1 MAPIQI
7 WFELIA
13 GIDYHPSRNYKLCH
27 YTKIYLLSIWCGRF
41 PGYDIQFFR
50 NLKNPC
56 SSFLTLYF
64 AKQSVSLEGLWHF
77 QSLITAKLLVSKQ
90 INGSLFSYFTI
101 YKWLCHDKIVLN
113 LVSITYGGSNHHP
126 YDYHHHILT
135 TPRKPCNLRK
145 GRFRYEKNEVMRRR
159 VAGTVSVF
167 FQFSGERLVKSRGF
181 LA

>member
-113 LVSITYGGSNHHP
+113 LVSITYGGSNHRP

-135 TPRKPCNLRK
+135 TPRKPCNLKRN
-145 GRFRYEKNEVMRRR
+145 YNKN
-159 VAGTVSVF
+159 GTHP
-167 FQFSGERLVKSRGF
+167 SGMWGC
-181 LA
+181 

>member
-7 WFELIA
+7 WFKLIA
-13 GIDYHPSRNYKLCH
+13 NINNHPSRNYKLCH

-56 SSFLTLYF
+56 SSFLTPCF

-113 LVSITYGGSNHHP
+113 LVSITYGGSNHRP
-126 YDYHHHILT
+126 YDYHHHILP